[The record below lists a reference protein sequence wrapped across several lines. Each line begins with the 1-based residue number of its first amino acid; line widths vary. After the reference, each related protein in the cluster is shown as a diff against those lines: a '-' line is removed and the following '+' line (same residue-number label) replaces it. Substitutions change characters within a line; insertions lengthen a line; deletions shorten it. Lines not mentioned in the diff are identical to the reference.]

1 MHKVVKLLAS
11 LPLLAAACVAAH
23 AEDGTAPYYVQKH
36 PSMMAGSPTPA
47 PAPKSGYN
55 GPHQYRVKRNGMFGY
70 TDSNGQIHFFGNA
83 THINGVYQVVNF
95 DGPGGL
101 IRCKDD
107 CSVVDVYG
115 AGGQQTFEP
124 QRGSILW
131 AVVQDMLAGAL

>member
-1 MHKVVKLLAS
+1 MFRFVKLLAP
-11 LPLLAAACVAAH
+11 LPLVAAACVGAH
-23 AEDGTAPYYVQKH
+23 ADEGTPPYYVQKH
-36 PSMMAGSPTPA
+36 PGILAGSPA
-47 PAPKSGYN
+47 PALKSGYS

-95 DGPGGL
+95 DGSGGL

-107 CSVVDVYG
+107 CSVVDVFG

-131 AVVQDMLAGAL
+131 AVVQDLLAGAL